1 MKCPKCQ
8 ADNPEGSLLC
18 NKCGSKLEQYETLSV
33 DTNQN
38 VEQLM
43 PTPQLETPKYIDIR
57 KLNNEVTEFNDE
69 PQPKKTF
76 FSQVEQPNNSNNQGL
91 FDLRDLEQKQD
102 VVHETVKEEEVVS
115 EISEVDERLKIITLS
130 ILGAIA
136 LVLLILFIIRL
147 KVLTIFNL
155 AASNLTNYFGS
166 YNANKIIVTITYFI
180 LVLLLGYDS
189 YKSKQSTISKEVTK
203 NVAISFVL
211 TIISVLIF
219 DNLSNLKNTTIYV
232 NAMLRFIFLVLLSF
246 ANVYYRNSYN
256 HLEQKCG
263 IQNIF
268 FEFLIY
274 FDTLT
279 LILLIFS

>member
-76 FSQVEQPNNSNNQGL
+76 FNQVEQPNNSNNQGL
-91 FDLRDLEQKQD
+91 FDLRDLEQKPD

-130 ILGAIA
+130 ILGVIA

-147 KVLTIFNL
+147 KELTIFNL

-166 YNANKIIVTITYFI
+166 YNTNKIIVTITYFI

-189 YKSKQSTISKEVTK
+189 YKSKQSTISKEATK
-203 NVAISFVL
+203 NVTISFVL

-219 DNLSNLKNTTIYV
+219 DNLSNLKDTTIYV